1 MSDSLR
7 PRELQPT
14 RLLLPWDFPG
24 KSTGVGCHC
33 LLHDEYLL
41 SSYYMLGTELDAR
54 DLEIS
59 KTDRFLCP
67 YDILLE
73 SERVNMDVRVGL

>member
-7 PRELQPT
+7 PHGLQPT
-14 RLLLPWDFPG
+14 RLLLPG